1 MSSDSPLVYQLLDR
15 DSIYDSIFD
24 NLSPGNIFR
33 VGRTSSFSRQAVR
46 DYKSRAWD
54 INKHLRRYFTDP
66 IGFRALQAQTSAI
79 ISGSSAVQFLDRDFY
94 PASDLDLYVDIKNAA
109 AVCAWIEEHGGKG
122 YSFIPTA
129 TQRESGRNTPKEILN
144 NFIENM
150 AANDNTEPFYWSEYE
165 RNALKSVLNF
175 WSQANAGS
183 RRVNIQVIVSN
194 ASPMASILGFH
205 SSGLI
210 QT

>member
-1 MSSDSPLVYQLLDR
+1 MEE
-15 DSIYDSIFD
+15 
-24 NLSPGNIFR
+24 
-33 VGRTSSFSRQAVR
+33 
-46 DYKSRAWD
+46 KD
-54 INKHLRRYFTDP
+54 IP
-66 IGFRALQAQTSAI
+66 S
-79 ISGSSAVQFLDRDFY
+79 
-94 PASDLDLYVDIKNAA
+94 
-109 AVCAWIEEHGGKG
+109 
-122 YSFIPTA
+122 
-129 TQRESGRNTPKEILN
+129 SGRNTPKEILN

-183 RRVNIQVIVSN
+183 RRINIQVIVSN